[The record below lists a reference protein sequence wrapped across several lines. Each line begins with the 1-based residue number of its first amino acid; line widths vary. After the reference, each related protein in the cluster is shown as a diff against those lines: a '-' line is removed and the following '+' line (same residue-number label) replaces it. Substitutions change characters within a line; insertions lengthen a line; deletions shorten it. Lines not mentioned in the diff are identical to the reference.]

1 MKRIAILGAGGHGQV
16 VADILLAASAQGTSA
31 EVLGFLDD
39 NPCLAGVSILGL
51 PVLGPI
57 ADLPETRCDSAIVA
71 IGDNRVRR
79 RMCEFVRQLG
89 LELVQAIHPR
99 ATVAADARLGPGVV
113 VCAGAVIGTGSVVG
127 DGALLNTCCSI
138 DHHNVI
144 AAYAHICPGSHLAGN
159 VTVGMGA
166 MIGMGSAVLPGRIVG
181 EWAVVAAGSVV
192 TKDVPAGSVAAG
204 TPCRVIKKG
213 AAEP

>member
-1 MKRIAILGAGGHGQV
+1 MKRVAILGAGGHGQV
-16 VADILLAASAQGTSA
+16 VADILLAASAQGASV
-31 EVLGFLDD
+31 EVVGFLDD
-39 NPCLAGVSILGL
+39 DPRLADVSMLGL

-57 ADLPETRCDSAIVA
+57 ADLPKTRCDSAIVA

-99 ATVAADARLGPGVV
+99 ATVAADAQLGLGVV
-113 VCAGAVIGTGSVVG
+113 VCAGAVVGTGSVVG

-144 AAYAHICPGSHLAGN
+144 GAYAHVCPGSHLAGN

-166 MIGMGSAVLPGRIVG
+166 MVGMGSVVLPGRIVG

-192 TKDVPAGSVAAG
+192 TKHVPAGSVAAG

-213 AAEP
+213 AADP